1 MIASH
6 VPPHKTLDRTFT
18 GKSAGSSFLCN
29 VVRGM
34 PLGPPS
40 LWLVGHIHEGRGTA
54 RRHFGR
60 HKDQETL
67 VINAAN
73 ANPGRAT
80 HLTHG
85 PVVVRLE
92 KENSNVKILEMDD
105 MSINQ
110 APSSAEFFD
119 TDKYHNADNVHQL
132 LMAVDLGLKSGV
144 SLFNSQGKLVRYEQ
158 FHFDRDTIQVYIAK
172 LIREWEQDA
181 ATLIPTEEGT
191 SFKVS
196 HIAIEGGDTSLLRV
210 WERAAPD
217 YSLLRVRPEEWRAE
231 LLTEKENHDG
241 ASAKAASRLIARQVV
256 EDYGIMEQHS
266 GKFQTDVAESVLL
279 GLYVARRLGWIER
292 EPAVRRYTNG
302 NVVTPKK
309 MVVNK

>member
-1 MIASH
+1 
-6 VPPHKTLDRTFT
+6 
-18 GKSAGSSFLCN
+18 
-29 VVRGM
+29 M

-40 LWLVGHIHEGRGTA
+40 LWLVGHIHEGRGVA
-54 RRHFGR
+54 RRQFGR
-60 HKDQETL
+60 HKDNETL

-92 KENSNVKILEMDD
+92 KGTSDVTILEMED

-110 APSSAEFFD
+110 APSYAEFFD
-119 TDKYHNADNVHQL
+119 VDDDHRDDSSTHQL

-144 SLFNSQGKLVRYEQ
+144 SLFSYQGKLIRYEQ
-158 FHFDRDTIQVYIAK
+158 FHFDRVTLQDDITK
-172 LIREWEQDA
+172 LIQEWEQDA
-181 ATLIPTEEGT
+181 ARMIPNSDGRP
-191 SFKVS
+191 FKVS
-196 HIAIEGGDTSLLRV
+196 HIAIEGGDTNLLGI

-217 YSLLRVRPEEWRAE
+217 YPLLRVRPEEWRAE

-256 EDYGIMEQHS
+256 QDYGIMEQHT

-279 GLYVARRLGWIER
+279 GLFVARRLGWIDR
-292 EPAVRRYTNG
+292 QPAVRRYSNG
-302 NVVTPKK
+302 NVVTPRTTVAKTGG
-309 MVVNK
+309 M